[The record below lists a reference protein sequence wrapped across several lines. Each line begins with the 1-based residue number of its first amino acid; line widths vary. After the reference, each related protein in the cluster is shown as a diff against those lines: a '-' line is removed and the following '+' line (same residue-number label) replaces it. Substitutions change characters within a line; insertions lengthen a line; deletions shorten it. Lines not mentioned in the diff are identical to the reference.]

1 VNAPQRVGFVGL
13 GNMGNPMAA
22 HLHTAGFA
30 LTVSDTG
37 DGVVEKFAANHAG
50 VTVATDPAAF
60 AEVDALVLMLP
71 SSGVVEAVLDGGV
84 AEALRPGTLV
94 IDMSSS
100 EPLRTRALAERLNT
114 AGLRLLDAPVSGGV
128 RGAVAGTLSVL
139 VGGAAEDLVSARP
152 LLEPLAGTVIH
163 VGPVGSGH
171 AAKAINNLVSAASVS
186 VTVEGLHLAER
197 FGIDADTMTAV
208 LNSSS
213 GRSNTSENKVAQ
225 FMTSGTYG
233 SGFSLQLMAKD
244 VGIAVAL
251 ARSLG
256 QDTEVSDAA
265 AAQWSRVAA
274 QVAPATDHTAM
285 YELVGTSQ

>member
-1 VNAPQRVGFVGL
+1 
-13 GNMGNPMAA
+13 MGNPMAA
-22 HLHTAGFA
+22 HLHSAGFA

-37 DGVVEKFAANHAG
+37 AGVVEQFVADHPG
-50 VTVATDPAAF
+50 VTVATDPAGF
-60 AEVDALVLMLP
+60 ADVDMLVLMLP
-71 SSGVVEAVLDGGV
+71 SSAVVEAVLDGGV
-84 AEALRPGTLV
+84 ANALRPGTLV

-100 EPLRTRALAERLNT
+100 EPLRTRALAERLSSS
-114 AGLRLLDAPVSGGV
+114 GLRLLDAPVSGGV

-139 VGGAAEDLVSARP
+139 VGGAATDLASARP
-152 LLEPLAGTVIH
+152 LMEPLAGAVIH

-171 AAKAINNLVSAASVS
+171 AAKAINNLISAASVS

-197 FGIDADTMTAV
+197 FGIAAETMTAV

-213 GRSNTSENKVAQ
+213 GRSNTTENKVAQ

-256 QDTEVSDAA
+256 QDTEVADAA

-274 QVAPATDHTAM
+274 QVTPNTDHTAM
-285 YELVGTSQ
+285 YELVGTSR